1 MALQSSGAPA
11 ATAALDDLYERG
23 AFEKLLGAET
33 ARMRRYGGTFSL
45 LLFELDAGGRRDE
58 PVIRKRLLVAVAEL
72 LRRHV
77 RGSDYAAHWGG
88 ERFAIM
94 APATDLTEAA
104 GFAVK
109 IRRLI
114 AEHPFEDI
122 GNVSA
127 SIGVA
132 EPLEDETPEAL
143 LVRCEKAM
151 QSAGEQG
158 GNRIAV
164 DKTD

>member
-1 MALQSSGAPA
+1 MALHGSGQPVE
-11 ATAALDDLYERG
+11 TAALDDLYERR
-23 AFEKLLGAET
+23 AFEKLLAAET
-33 ARMRRYGGTFSL
+33 ARVRRYGGTFSL
-45 LLFELDAGGRRDE
+45 LLFELDPSVRRE
-58 PVIRKRLLVAVAEL
+58 PGVEKGLLVAVAEL
-72 LRRHV
+72 LHRHV

-114 AEHPFEDI
+114 AEHPFDGI
-122 GNVSA
+122 GTVSA

-132 EPLEDETPEAL
+132 EPLEDESPGAL
-143 LVRCEKAM
+143 LERCEKAM
-151 QSAGEQG
+151 RSAGEQG
-158 GNRIAV
+158 GNRVAV
-164 DKTD
+164 DKAG